1 MNHTKRYL
9 IKTFLAVFRN
19 VIIRPDA
26 RKAPCDLPASD
37 QSEQPILQHI
47 KPLVS
52 EQASQQ
58 MPPSWFNLQHL
69 QVGEAAK
76 GPVGDEADAV
86 ASDVEL
92 LQQAEAGEAGLLQS
106 G

>member
-52 EQASQQ
+52 EQASQ
-58 MPPSWFNLQHL
+58 
-69 QVGEAAK
+69 
-76 GPVGDEADAV
+76 DASALV
-86 ASDVEL
+86 QLTAF
-92 LQQAEAGEAGLLQS
+92 AGLR
-106 G
+106 GRGRPRRR